1 MRVAI
6 LLCGQMRRFQ
16 DADVLH
22 SLHAFFRLFD
32 TCDIFVSTW
41 SDRGVS
47 HNHGDTRL
55 RGDEGDVI
63 TEAQLK
69 AAYGHWLRGAAI
81 HGLKEW
87 ERGLGLMEGCRKSVY
102 TEGFEWNGAHIKGT
116 VVPQLFTLWDANK
129 MRTAFCAQTGL
140 THDLVIRCRPDVIF
154 GHIGRSLY
162 ESAVGAGGCIY
173 TINNRATGTYYP
185 QRIYDIFFFGSA
197 GSMDAVCGAWEH
209 LDRLVV
215 HPWRNGLHPRDA
227 CRCLYVQARFQH
239 GLQVVD
245 IPIDVC
251 VVKR

>member
-32 TCDIFVSTW
+32 ACDVFVSTW

-47 HNHGDTRL
+47 HNHGDARL

-63 TEAQLK
+63 TEAHLK
-69 AAYGHWLRGAAI
+69 AAYGPWLRGAAI
-81 HGLKEW
+81 HELKEW
-87 ERGLGLMEGCRKSVY
+87 ETRLEGCKKSVY

-129 MRTAFCAQTGL
+129 MRNAFCAQTGL
-140 THDLVIRCRPDVIF
+140 THDLVIRCRPDAIF
-154 GHIGRSLY
+154 GHHVRSLY
-162 ESAVGAGGCIY
+162 ESAVGAGGRIY
-173 TINNRATGTYYP
+173 AINNRATGTYYP

-197 GSMDAVCGAWEH
+197 GSMDRLCGAWEH
-209 LDRLVV
+209 LDQLVA

-227 CRCLYVQARFQH
+227 CRCLYIQARFQH